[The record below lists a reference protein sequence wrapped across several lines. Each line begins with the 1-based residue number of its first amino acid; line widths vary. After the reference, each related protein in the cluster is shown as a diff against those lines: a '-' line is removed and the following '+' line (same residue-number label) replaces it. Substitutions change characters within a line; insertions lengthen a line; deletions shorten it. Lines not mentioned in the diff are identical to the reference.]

1 MSEEVNRVIQEV
13 GGQSALQQ
21 ILAGQGLT
29 LAEYRDMRRSDIRVE
44 QVQQMFIQSRLRNAP
59 PIELTEDELLAAFQA
74 SRGQLD
80 QRPKTVTF
88 DQVVMMPTPSDAS
101 VDSARTQLEG
111 LLTQIREGA
120 DFAELATEH
129 SDDPGTA
136 ANGGDLGWFRR
147 GGMVKE
153 FEEAAFALFDG
164 QVSGIVETQY
174 GLHIIKVERSRAGE
188 RRARHILLIP
198 QVTETDLQ
206 RMRDIAAEVLA
217 QLQSGG
223 DIDPL
228 VAQYADPEAPDS
240 VTIDFDQITSLPPGY
255 EAIATASAGDV
266 IGPIEYDTGQGTKRI
281 SVLKVT
287 DVREAGAYTFEDLRS
302 QLADRLRQQKQVAR
316 IIEDLRA
323 KTHIDIRR

>member
-1 MSEEVNRVIQEV
+1 
-13 GGQSALQQ
+13 
-21 ILAGQGLT
+21 
-29 LAEYRDMRRSDIRVE
+29 
-44 QVQQMFIQSRLRNAP
+44 
-59 PIELTEDELLAAFQA
+59 
-74 SRGQLD
+74 
-80 QRPKTVTF
+80 
-88 DQVVMMPTPSDAS
+88 
-101 VDSARTQLEG
+101 
-111 LLTQIREGA
+111 
-120 DFAELATEH
+120 
-129 SDDPGTA
+129 
-136 ANGGDLGWFRR
+136 
-147 GGMVKE
+147 MVKE